1 MRYGTGGV
9 GGGAGRGT
17 VGWRKGFLG
26 PVSGKAAW
34 RTGGL
39 AAAWLPFVAPAKAS
53 AQDRPVEAHVS
64 YTQYTLENGL
74 NILVHTDHS
83 LPLVAVNAWYHVG
96 SVNERPG
103 RTGFAHL
110 FEHIMFEG
118 SAHVPEGDFDNLLE
132 SVGGTNNGSTNT
144 DRTNYFETLPSNAV
158 ELALWLEADRMG
170 WLLDTMD
177 QTKLDLQRDVVKNE
191 RRQGVDNRP
200 YGIASETL
208 LEMMYPEGHPYRW
221 PVIGSLDDL
230 TAATIE
236 DVSQF
241 FRTYYA
247 PNNASLVIAGNISAR
262 RALELTRKYFGEIPS
277 GPVVPDVV
285 APDPTLD
292 GDVERT
298 VEDDVRLPRL
308 YMAWHTPPGFSGDD
322 AALDLVADVLGRGR
336 NSRLQRRLVFEEQ
349 VAQSVS
355 VFHSTRRHGSTFQI
369 SVTGRPETPLAR
381 LEELV
386 REEIQAL
393 VSEGVRAEELDRAV
407 AGLESRSVRS
417 IESLG
422 GRADILNYYYFHTGD
437 PGYLRKDLNRFRAVS
452 SEEVRRASEEY
463 LARGHAGL
471 LSIVPRGRTDL
482 SAESRGQGGGS

>member
-1 MRYGTGGV
+1 MNVGIGRRV
-9 GGGAGRGT
+9 GGAVLT
-17 VGWRKGFLG
+17 VGW
-26 PVSGKAAW
+26 
-34 RTGGL
+34 L
-39 AAAWLPFVAPAKAS
+39 ALVAGEEAR
-53 AQDRPVEAHVS
+53 AQARPIEAHVS

-74 NILVHTDHS
+74 NLLVHTDHS
-83 LPLVAVNAWYHVG
+83 LPLVAVNVWYHVG
-96 SVNERPG
+96 SANERPG

-132 SVGGTNNGSTNT
+132 GVGGTNNGSTNT

-170 WLLDTMD
+170 WLLDAMD

-191 RRQGVDNRP
+191 RRQGIDNRP

-221 PVIGSLDDL
+221 PVIGSMDDL

-236 DVSQF
+236 DVSRF

-247 PNNASLVIAGNISAR
+247 PNNASLVISGNISAR

-277 GPVVPDVV
+277 GPAVPDVV

-292 GDVERT
+292 RDIRRT
-298 VEDDVRLPRL
+298 LEDDVRLPRL
-308 YMAWHTPPGFSGDD
+308 YLAWHTPAGFSGDD
-322 AALDLVADVLGRGR
+322 APLDLLADVLGRGR

-369 SVTGRPETPLAR
+369 QVTGRPDTPLAR

-386 REEIQAL
+386 HEELRAL
-393 VSEGVRAEELDRAV
+393 VSDGVREEELERAI
-407 AGLESRSVRS
+407 AGLESRWVRS

-437 PGYLRKDLNRFRAVS
+437 PGYLRKDLNRFRSVS
-452 SEEVRRASEEY
+452 PEEVGRVADEY
-463 LARGHAGL
+463 LVGGHVGA
-471 LSIVPRGRTDL
+471 LSIVPVGRTDL
-482 SAESRGQGGGS
+482 SADAPVQGGGS

>member
-1 MRYGTGGV
+1 
-9 GGGAGRGT
+9 
-17 VGWRKGFLG
+17 
-26 PVSGKAAW
+26 
-34 RTGGL
+34 
-39 AAAWLPFVAPAKAS
+39 
-53 AQDRPVEAHVS
+53 
-64 YTQYTLENGL
+64 
-74 NILVHTDHS
+74 
-83 LPLVAVNAWYHVG
+83 
-96 SVNERPG
+96 
-103 RTGFAHL
+103 
-110 FEHIMFEG
+110 
-118 SAHVPEGDFDNLLE
+118 
-132 SVGGTNNGSTNT
+132 
-144 DRTNYFETLPSNAV
+144 
-158 ELALWLEADRMG
+158 
-170 WLLDTMD
+170 
-177 QTKLDLQRDVVKNE
+177 
-191 RRQGVDNRP
+191 
-200 YGIASETL
+200 
-208 LEMMYPEGHPYRW
+208 MMYPEGHPYRW

-285 APDPTLD
+285 TPDPTLD

-417 IESLG
+417 IESL
-422 GRADILNYYYFHTGD
+422 A
-437 PGYLRKDLNRFRAVS
+437 PGTPGTS
-452 SEEVRRASEEY
+452 
-463 LARGHAGL
+463 
-471 LSIVPRGRTDL
+471 GRT
-482 SAESRGQGGGS
+482 